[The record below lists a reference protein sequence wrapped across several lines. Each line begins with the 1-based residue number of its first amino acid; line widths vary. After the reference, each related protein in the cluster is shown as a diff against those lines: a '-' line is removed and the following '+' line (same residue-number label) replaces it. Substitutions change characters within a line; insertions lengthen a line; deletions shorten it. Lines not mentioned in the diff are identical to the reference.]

1 MEKLAASV
9 VGAIINTSNNQLL
22 SVNNSL
28 YAKLE

>member
-9 VGAIINTSNNQLL
+9 VGVIINTSNNQLL